1 MAELKE
7 TLPSV
12 KFNYI
17 DDIEATGAKKGFL
30 KLVAQGIYTDAKYN
44 NSGRFTFKD
53 NTIWVLN
60 RGDPR
65 RVNYE
70 DYVKDPSKFPEIQVT
85 KYGIIGLTTVVDFDT
100 KQELTLFFG
109 TNSKNT
115 KLLGV
120 FADIVR
126 RELSKHEPGATVFEI
141 GKKKL
146 PGKTQPMF
154 YIKAIGSVDD
164 VKLLEDPTGSARR
177 ESLFESQEP
186 APVNPAIQNF
196 VLTEDEKY
204 VMDQINELVTTKN
217 VEVTADRLKTT
228 FEKGFRGKA
237 TTPERAAYIATNA
250 KALGFKGKLN

>member
-1 MAELKE
+1 MAELKQ
-7 TLPSV
+7 TLPSI

-30 KLVAQGIYTDAKYN
+30 KLVPQGIYTDAKYN
-44 NSGRFTFKD
+44 NAGRFTFKE

-60 RGDPR
+60 NDEPR
-65 RVNYE
+65 KVAYS
-70 DYVKDPSKFPEIQVT
+70 DYIKDPAKYPAIKTT

-109 TNSKNT
+109 TNPKNT
-115 KLLGV
+115 KALSV
-120 FADIVR
+120 FAEIVS
-126 RELSKHEPGATVFEI
+126 REISKTQPGSVVFEI
-141 GKKKL
+141 GKEKR

-154 YIKAIGSVDD
+154 YIKAIGTVDD
-164 VKLLEDPTGSARR
+164 VNLLEDPTGSARR
-177 ESLFESQEP
+177 ESLFENQEQPP
-186 APVNPAIQNF
+186 AAPAIQNF
-196 VLTEDEKY
+196 VLNEDEKY

-217 VEVTADRLKTT
+217 VEVTSDRLKTT